1 MSTTSPVISRPDK
14 SEYVPYYEKYI
25 SLVPGN
31 DVLTSLR
38 SQGKETSELLSSVSE
53 QKGDYRYAPDKWS
66 VKEVVGHLSDTE
78 RIFNYRALRISR
90 NDPTPLEGFE
100 QDDYVSNG
108 SFGQSS
114 LRDLVENLANVRQA
128 TISLFRQ
135 LSEEAWSRR
144 GVANNAAVSV
154 RALAYIIAGHEL
166 HHRKI
171 LKEKYF
177 RDRA

>member
-1 MSTTSPVISRPDK
+1 
-14 SEYVPYYEKYI
+14 
-25 SLVPGN
+25 
-31 DVLTSLR
+31 
-38 SQGKETSELLSSVSE
+38 
-53 QKGDYRYAPDKWS
+53 
-66 VKEVVGHLSDTE
+66 LSDTE

-177 RDRA
+177 RDRT